1 MRKDKNLIKSS
12 FKIITNRYIYGLEF
26 FDKIQRQLPGLVPV
40 STGINSVEKNEI
52 PFGNLG

>member
-1 MRKDKNLIKSS
+1 MGKDKNLIKSS